1 MFTRKNISLVILF
14 ILIALAPALISMT
27 SDLMGTDDKSE
38 LVIKEIN
45 SGYVRWAEPLWSPNE
60 GTEKLLFV
68 FQASIGAGFIF
79 FYIMRKR
86 KKGRQ

>member
-1 MFTRKNISLVILF
+1 MFTRRNISLVILF

-27 SDLMGTDDKSE
+27 SSDVMGTDDKAE
-38 LVIKEIN
+38 LAIKDIN
-45 SGYVRWAEPLWSPNE
+45 SGYVRWVEPLWSPNKA
-60 GTEKLLFV
+60 TETILFV

-86 KKGRQ
+86 RKR

>member
-27 SDLMGTDDKSE
+27 SDVMGTDDKAE
-38 LVIKEIN
+38 LVIKDIN
-45 SGYVRWAEPLWSPNE
+45 SGYVRWAEPFWSPSKA
-60 GTEKLLFV
+60 TETLLFV

-86 KKGRQ
+86 RKR